1 MGNVL
6 CVIGREGKRLVMNSD
21 YKVEAIDILLNEDCI
36 LQRYVPLVP
45 YKHKIIKHLKKLG
58 CRTKS
63 ECTELSDRSLLDIG
77 LPDMEMVML
86 FRTFLVYMMRSPRN
100 LKK

>member
-45 YKHKIIKHLKKLG
+45 YKHKIIKHLKKTWMPYKIRVYGTFRPVL
-58 CRTKS
+58 
-63 ECTELSDRSLLDIG
+63 IG
-77 LPDMEMVML
+77 HWI
-86 FRTFLVYMMRSPRN
+86 T
-100 LKK
+100 